1 VTTSLPL
8 RPWAAPEITSWNR
21 LPMHSVPHR
30 QADLGV
36 DRVELDGKWR
46 FELFGTPEEALAA
59 GRPASEIAVPGAW
72 TLEAFDDVHGVGDLP
87 HYTNIQMPFAGRPS
101 HPPADRNPT
110 GVYER
115 EIEVPASWS
124 GRRIVLHV
132 GAAESVLLVSVGG
145 VEIGVGKDSH
155 LASEFD
161 VTAHLTPG
169 STSTLRLTVVKWSDA
184 SYIED
189 QDEWWHGGITRSV
202 FLYATAPVHLAHV
215 HVVADV
221 ASPGAAADAG
231 PVAAPLLEGATA
243 SGRLRVDVHVG
254 APGTEVPVGWTVRL
268 RLTGPDA
275 PSAGADAALDQAA
288 AGSVPA
294 SAAVDTPEA
303 RAAGEYPGLTAV
315 AAGRIQYLRAAGAEL
330 PPDEVE
336 LGRAIEQYR
345 RPLGMGRLRLE
356 LDVPDVR
363 PWTAELPHLY
373 DLELTLHG
381 PDGAAVERATYR
393 VGFRRVEVVGSD
405 LLVNGVRV
413 MVRGVNRHDFDPVRG
428 RTISPQ
434 RFRDDLAVMKQFGF
448 NAVRTSHYPN
458 DPALL
463 DAADELGLFVIDEA
477 DIECHAYAHHVAD
490 MPEYTAAFVDRVA
503 RMVRRDVNHPS
514 VILWSLG
521 NESGYGAN
529 HDAAA
534 GWVRREDPTRPLH
547 YEGAIMFDWTGPQT
561 ASDIVCPMYATIES
575 LVAHATNGTQR
586 HPVILC
592 EYSHA
597 MGNSNGNLADYWQAF
612 ESTPGL
618 QGGFIW
624 EFWDHGI
631 LQRLPD
637 GDAPGLPAAKAGP
650 LPELPELPGNGAPPK
665 GYRWAYGGDFGDEP
679 NDGNFVA
686 DGMVFPDRTPKPA
699 MHEHRALASP
709 VRILPG
715 DDPAGAPRAV
725 VLENRQDV
733 RDLSWLR
740 AEWFVLS
747 DGPDRPGVAESVPCE
762 LPDLPAGGTARL
774 EVPAWL
780 LARVAGEADPDAE
793 AWLALRVYAAEATS
807 RAPEGALVAE
817 QQVPVHVERREL
829 PARAGAVRSG
839 ERRAL
844 VDADGLLVHTA
855 LAAPPRLSLWRAPTD
870 NDRIGGMGERWAQL
884 GLDRLERRL
893 VDVEEQDG
901 ATVVTADVVTGG
913 GHTVRHTQT
922 LTPLDG
928 GGVLVE
934 EVAVVPD
941 GLEDLPRVGSVFEV
955 SGDVPASWVRWFGGG
970 PFESY
975 PDRQAAAVVGLHAS
989 PLEDLFTPY
998 IRPQESGGRSGVRWF
1013 ALGDG
1018 DALPPSEDSAPGGR
1032 MWRWQ
1037 PSLRVHLDEP
1047 RQVSITR
1054 YRADDLA
1061 TATHSDQLVPRPEV
1075 VVHVDA
1081 AHRGLGTASCGPD
1094 TLPPYLLG
1102 AGEYRWSYVLN

>member
-1 VTTSLPL
+1 
-8 RPWAAPEITSWNR
+8 
-21 LPMHSVPHR
+21 
-30 QADLGV
+30 
-36 DRVELDGKWR
+36 
-46 FELFGTPEEALAA
+46 
-59 GRPASEIAVPGAW
+59 
-72 TLEAFDDVHGVGDLP
+72 
-87 HYTNIQMPFAGRPS
+87 
-101 HPPADRNPT
+101 
-110 GVYER
+110 
-115 EIEVPASWS
+115 
-124 GRRIVLHV
+124 
-132 GAAESVLLVSVGG
+132 
-145 VEIGVGKDSH
+145 
-155 LASEFD
+155 
-161 VTAHLTPG
+161 
-169 STSTLRLTVVKWSDA
+169 
-184 SYIED
+184 
-189 QDEWWHGGITRSV
+189 
-202 FLYATAPVHLAHV
+202 
-215 HVVADV
+215 
-221 ASPGAAADAG
+221 
-231 PVAAPLLEGATA
+231 
-243 SGRLRVDVHVG
+243 
-254 APGTEVPVGWTVRL
+254 
-268 RLTGPDA
+268 
-275 PSAGADAALDQAA
+275 
-288 AGSVPA
+288 
-294 SAAVDTPEA
+294 
-303 RAAGEYPGLTAV
+303 
-315 AAGRIQYLRAAGAEL
+315 
-330 PPDEVE
+330 
-336 LGRAIEQYR
+336 
-345 RPLGMGRLRLE
+345 MGN
-356 LDVPDVR
+356 
-363 PWTAELPHLY
+363 
-373 DLELTLHG
+373 
-381 PDGAAVERATYR
+381 
-393 VGFRRVEVVGSD
+393 D

-428 RTISPQ
+428 RTMSPQ

-547 YEGAIMFDWTGPQT
+547 YEGAIMFDWTGRKT

-575 LVAHATNGTQR
+575 LVAHATKR
-586 HPVILC
+586 HP
-592 EYSHA
+592 
-597 MGNSNGNLADYWQAF
+597 
-612 ESTPGL
+612 T
-618 QGGFIW
+618 
-624 EFWDHGI
+624 
-631 LQRLPD
+631 
-637 GDAPGLPAAKAGP
+637 APGDPLRVLARDGEQQRESRRLLAGVRVDARAAGRVHLGVLGPRHSPAAAGRRRSGPSRREGGP
-650 LPELPELPGNGAPPK
+650 LRELPEMPGNGMPPK

-686 DGMVFPDRTPKPA
+686 DGMVFPDRSPKPA

-709 VRILPG
+709 VRILAG
-715 DDPAGAPRAV
+715 DDPAGAPRSV

-793 AWLALRVYAAEATS
+793 AWLSLRVYAAEATP

-829 PARAGAVRSG
+829 PARAGAARSR
-839 ERRAL
+839 ERRPL

-870 NDRIGGMGERWAQL
+870 NDRIGGMGERWAQF

-893 VDVEEQDG
+893 VAVEEQDG
-901 ATVVTADVVTGG
+901 ATVVTADAVTGG
-913 GHTVRHTQT
+913 AHTVRHTQT

-970 PFESY
+970 PFECY

-998 IRPQESGGRSGVRWF
+998 ILPQESGGRSGVRSF

-1018 DALPPSEDSAPGGR
+1018 DFLPPSEDSAPGGR

-1054 YRADDLA
+1054 YRAHDLA

>member
-1 VTTSLPL
+1 VTTPLPL

-30 QADLGV
+30 PGDLGIE
-36 DRVELDGKWR
+36 RVELDGTWR

-59 GRPASEIAVPGAW
+59 TRLATRIAVPGAW

-87 HYTNIQMPFAGRPS
+87 HYTNIQMPFAGRPP
-101 HPPADRNPT
+101 HPPAERNPT

-115 EIEVPASWS
+115 DVEVPAAWS

-132 GAAESVLLVSVGG
+132 GAAESVLLVRVDG
-145 VEIGVGKDSH
+145 VEVGVGKDAH

-161 VTAHLTPG
+161 VTGYLTPG
-169 STSTLRLTVVKWSDA
+169 GTSTLRLTVVKWSDA

-189 QDEWWHGGITRSV
+189 QDEWWHGGVPRSV

-221 ASPGAAADAG
+221 TAPDAG
-231 PVAAPLLEGATA
+231 SVDAPLVEGATA
-243 SGRLRVDVHVG
+243 TGRLRVDVHVG
-254 APGTEVPVGWTVRL
+254 APGDDVPAGWTASIRL
-268 RLTGPDA
+268 LADGGEVVGGEAVAGDVTASAPVPPSAPVDGGDPAGEAPRLT
-275 PSAGADAALDQAA
+275 
-288 AGSVPA
+288 SVQ
-294 SAAVDTPEA
+294 
-303 RAAGEYPGLTAV
+303 
-315 AAGRIQYLRAAGAEL
+315 AGRIQYLRAAGVEL
-330 PPDEVE
+330 PSGEAL
-336 LGRAIEQYR
+336 LGAAIEEYR

-356 LDVPDVR
+356 AEVPGVR
-363 PWTAELPHLY
+363 PWSAELPHLY
-373 DLELTLHG
+373 ELEVTLHD
-381 PDGAAVERATYR
+381 PDGAAVEGATYR
-393 VGFRRVEVVGSD
+393 VGFRRVEIVGND

-413 MVRGVNRHDFDPVRG
+413 MIRGVNRHDFDPVRG
-428 RTISPQ
+428 RTITPE
-434 RFRDDLAVMKQFGF
+434 RYRDDLQVMKRFGF

-503 RMVRRDVNHPS
+503 RMVRRDGNHPS

-547 YEGAIMFDWTGPQT
+547 YEGAIMFDWTSDQT
-561 ASDIVCPMYATIES
+561 ASDVTCPMYATIES
-575 LVAHATNGTQR
+575 LIAHATNGTQR

-631 LQRLPD
+631 LQQHPD
-637 GDAPGLPAAKAGP
+637 ADRAGLPAAKTGAV
-650 LPELPELPGNGAPPK
+650 PELPGAGLPPK

-686 DGMVFPDRTPKPA
+686 DGMVFPDRSPKPA
-699 MHEHRALASP
+699 MHEHWALASP

-715 DDPAGAPRAV
+715 DDPSGAPRAV
-725 VLENRQDV
+725 GLQNRQDV

-740 AEWFVLS
+740 GEWFALS
-747 DGPDRPGVAESVPCE
+747 DGPDRPRVAATVPCE

-774 EVPAWL
+774 EVPGEL
-780 LARVAGEADPDAE
+780 LAHVTAEADPDAE
-793 AWLALRVYAAEATS
+793 AWLSLRLYAAAATA
-807 RAPEGALVAE
+807 RAPEGASVAE
-817 QQVPVHVERREL
+817 QQVPLHVERRDL
-829 PARAGAVRSG
+829 LTRAGLAPAGGTGSP
-839 ERRAL
+839 
-844 VDADGLLVHTA
+844 VDADGLLAHPLLVSA
-855 LAAPPRLSLWRAPTD
+855 PRLALWRAPTD
-870 NDRIGGMGERWAQL
+870 NDRIGGMAERWAEL

-893 VDVEEQDG
+893 VGVEERDG
-901 ATVVTADVVTGG
+901 AAVVTADVVTAGG
-913 GHTVRHTQT
+913 PVVRHTQT
-922 LTPLDG
+922 LTPLAG
-928 GGVLVE
+928 GAVLVE
-934 EVAVVPD
+934 EVVVVPE
-941 GLEDLPRVGSVFEV
+941 GLDDLPRVGSVFEV
-955 SGDVPASWVRWFGGG
+955 AGHVPAPWVQWFGGG

-975 PDRQAAAVVGLHAS
+975 PDRRAAAVVGLHAA

-998 IRPQESGGRSGVRWF
+998 VRPQESGGRHGVRWF
-1013 ALGDG
+1013 ALGEWGARAG
-1018 DALPPSEDSAPGGR
+1018 DSTASE
-1032 MWRWQ
+1032 WE

-1054 YRADDLA
+1054 YRAHDLA
-1061 TATHSDQLVPRPEV
+1061 AAAHSDELVPRPEV

-1094 TLPPYLLG
+1094 TLPPYVLG
-1102 AGEYRWSYVLN
+1102 AGEYRWSYVLS

>member
-1 VTTSLPL
+1 MTTSLPL
-8 RPWAAPEITSWNR
+8 RPWTTPEITSWNR

-30 QADLGV
+30 AGDPGV
-36 DRVELDGKWR
+36 ERVELDGRWR
-46 FELFGTPEEALAA
+46 FELFGTPEEAL
-59 GRPASEIAVPGAW
+59 GASGLVTEIAVPGSW

-87 HYTNIQMPFAGRPS
+87 HYTNIQMPFPGRPP

-115 EIEVPASWS
+115 EIEVPAAWS

-132 GAAESVLLVSVGG
+132 GAAESVLLVRVDGAEVGA
-145 VEIGVGKDSH
+145 GKDSH
-155 LASEFD
+155 LASEYD
-161 VTAHLTPG
+161 LTAHLTPG

-221 ASPGAAADAG
+221 STPD
-231 PVAAPLLEGATA
+231 AAPVGAPLVEGATVT
-243 SGRLRVDVHVG
+243 GRLRVDVHVG
-254 APGTEVPVGWTVRL
+254 APGDDVPAGWSASIRLPGEGDEVTATAPV
-268 RLTGPDA
+268 PPSA
-275 PSAGADAALDQAA
+275 PVDSAGA
-288 AGSVPA
+288 AGDS
-294 SAAVDTPEA
+294 
-303 RAAGEYPGLTAV
+303 PGLPSV
-315 AAGRIQYLRAAGAEL
+315 QAGRIQYLRAAGAEL
-330 PPDEVE
+330 SAEDAA
-336 LGRAIEQYR
+336 LGSRLEQFR

-356 LDVPDVR
+356 AEVPGVR
-363 PWTAELPHLY
+363 PWSAELPQLY
-373 DLELTLHG
+373 DLEVTLHG
-381 PDGAAVERATYR
+381 PDGEAVERATYR
-393 VGFRRVEVVGSD
+393 IGFRRVEIVGND

-413 MVRGVNRHDFDPVRG
+413 MLRGVNRHDFDPLRG

-434 RFRDDLAVMKQFGF
+434 RFRDDLAVMKWFGF

-561 ASDIVCPMYATIES
+561 ASDITCPMYPTIES

-631 LQRLPD
+631 LQRLTGDQAD
-637 GDAPGLPAAKAGP
+637 GDRVGPPATRTAP
-650 LPELPELPGNGAPPK
+650 LPELPGTGLPPE

-686 DGMVFPDRTPKPA
+686 DGMVFPDRSPKPA

-740 AEWFVLS
+740 AEWFLFS
-747 DGPDRPGVAESVPCE
+747 DGPDRPGVATSVPAE

-774 EVPAWL
+774 EVPAEL
-780 LARVAGEADPDAE
+780 LAQVAADADPEAE
-793 AWLALRVYAAEATS
+793 AWLSLRLYAAEATA
-807 RAPEGALVAE
+807 RAPQGALVAE
-817 QQVPVHVERREL
+817 QQVPLRAERRDL
-829 PARAGAVRSG
+829 RARAGVGAAPAAAAAAR
-839 ERRAL
+839 EL
-844 VDADGLLVHTA
+844 VDGDGLLVHPA
-855 LAAPPRLSLWRAPTD
+855 LASAPRLALWRAPTD
-870 NDRIGGMGERWAQL
+870 NDRIGGMARRWAEL

-893 VDVEEQDG
+893 VGVEESD
-901 ATVVTADVVTGG
+901 ASIVVTADVVPDAGPV
-913 GHTVRHTQT
+913 VRHTQT

-928 GGVLVE
+928 GAVLVE
-934 EVAVVPD
+934 ETAVVPE
-941 GLEDLPRVGSVFEV
+941 GLRDLPRVGSVFEV
-955 SGDVPASWVRWFGGG
+955 SAQVPASWVRWFGGG

-975 PDRQAAAVVGLHAS
+975 PDRRTAAVVGLHTA

-998 IRPQESGGRSGVRWF
+998 VRPQESGGRNGVRWF
-1013 ALGDG
+1013 AVGEQG
-1018 DALPPSEDSAPGGR
+1018 SSGEA
-1032 MWRWQ
+1032 
-1037 PSLRVHLDEP
+1037 SLRVHLDEP

-1054 YRADDLA
+1054 YRAHDLA

-1094 TLPPYLLG
+1094 TLPEYLLG
-1102 AGEYRWSYVLN
+1102 PGEYHWSYVLR